1 MSKKKI
7 IIGAVIAVVVL
18 AAIGSAAGPKNTLAP
33 SAPPAASGAAASI
46 VEPSLPVSSSV
57 APTTPSASATASY
70 GVGDRVKLGDEE
82 YISLEKAETGFT
94 SDFAKPGAGN
104 VNVSFLVAFEGI
116 NPSGASY
123 NPFFFK
129 VKDAS
134 GFEYN
139 YSAFGKEPQLSASND
154 LQPGKVSRGWMTFE
168 VPKASKTLTLSY
180 TPGFIGEPVEFVY
193 TP

>member
-7 IIGAVIAVVVL
+7 IIGAVVVLVVL

-33 SAPPAASGAAASI
+33 SSPPVAVASGSAPAGSGPVSSPAPSTAGASGAA
-46 VEPSLPVSSSV
+46 
-57 APTTPSASATASY
+57 TY
-70 GVGDRVKLGDEE
+70 GIGDRVKLADEE
-82 YISLEKAETGFT
+82 YITLEKAETGFT
-94 SDFAKPGAGN
+94 SEFAKPAAGN
-104 VNVSFLVAFEGI
+104 VNASFLIAFEGI

-123 NPFFFK
+123 NPFYFK
-129 VKDAS
+129 AKDAS

-139 YSAFGKEPQLSASND
+139 FSAFGKDPQLSSSNN
-154 LQPGKVSRGWMTFE
+154 LAPGKIARGWMTFE

-180 TPGFIGEPVEFVY
+180 TPGFTGEPVEFVY